1 MKNKID
7 RYGKEITLG
16 EITFRGIYGRR
27 QGEKHTFDLFQILE
41 IVQGHVYVIA
51 DKYVPAFGDIEEVR
65 MELNRM
71 LKEAGEGDL
80 FYAVEFDE
88 GDSND

>member
-1 MKNKID
+1 MKTSID
-7 RYGKEITLG
+7 RYGKEVTLG

-27 QGEKHTFDLFQILE
+27 HDEKQTFELFQILE

-51 DKYVPAFGDIEEVR
+51 DKYTPAFGDVEEVR
-65 MELNRM
+65 MEINKM
-71 LKEAGEGDL
+71 LKEAGEEDR

-88 GDSND
+88 GDLND